1 MGRAGVARELVDPG
15 RLLGREVG
23 GAKNLALT
31 EDRPDDAHDPP
42 PSLFISAAAARS
54 FVTMASGEVSPGR
67 RAHSLT
73 ISASL
78 ASSVLRKSATVSTPA
93 ARSVLPRDLPTCGSF
108 STGDRRSTR
117 LNSSHKSATCMPP
130 SA

>member
-54 FVTMASGEVSPGR
+54 LVTMASGEVSPGR

-78 ASSVLRKSATVSTPA
+78 ASSVLSTSANVTTTA
-93 ARSVLPRDLPTCGSF
+93 ARRGLPRDLPTRGSF
-108 STGDRRSTR
+108 SYGRAVHVTAFRG
-117 LNSSHKSATCMPP
+117 A
-130 SA
+130 